1 MEGKVDIWY
10 EGFLVWKDDLSN
22 WYEFTKAMCIRFGN
36 QNDVVEEFNKL
47 EQEKKCRGICREV

>member
-47 EQEKKCRGICREV
+47 E